1 LAADF
6 ASMFGFGKKKKKG
19 KFKYESDHPHAVEHK
34 LIDRYLDEAIEQSDR
49 YYVEVPLKD
58 TESGAEISKLSPESL
73 CLIVMAAYER
83 LEHSEAAY
91 RKLRES
97 KKGFSTAEPVYRIR
111 SALFY
116 LQRSVLRRKLPFTLE
131 QIQTLLSWFDAAL
144 IPHFSYYSF
153 PSSGIVK
160 ALKDFVE
167 RGEDFGPITRIS
179 EIVIRKT
186 SEHPAREVQKFSDR
200 ILSILGMA
208 PDLPIRAGEAWAD
221 AAIEQV
227 GNASDEAKAAWSA
240 LLTHCAGISG
250 GKPSKKWSKVTDEL
264 VSAITAESFSNA
276 VPQWFLLVD
285 KPRTQVIEE
294 WSQWVPDPN
303 LMIDDVNADI
313 LKGLVWACGI
323 TRNSDLADSVGKLAL
338 SAYRKV
344 PGVGPR
350 ATKIGNACVWAL
362 GQIPGE
368 SSLAALAILKV
379 RVKYRPAQKGIE
391 AALAEAAERAG
402 MTPQELEEIGV
413 PAYGME
419 EVGVRKETLGEHEA
433 VLTVINAKKVE
444 LSWTNAAGKS
454 LKTIPKAVRDNY
466 ADELKDLRQAGKD
479 ILKMLSAQRD
489 RLDNLFLDERSWTYT
504 DWLQRYVDHPLVGT
518 LGRRLIWTFEIN
530 GDQWA
535 GIWSEGRAVGPDGSK
550 VQDAEKCSA
559 VRLWHPVGE
568 NVDAIVAWRS
578 WVESNEITQPF
589 KQAHREIYLLTDAE
603 ETTETYSNRYASH
616 VVKQHQFNAL
626 CAARGWRHSLRL
638 MVDDEYQPPTKMLP
652 QWGLRAEFWVEGIG
666 DDYGIDT
673 TEAGSYLYL
682 ATDQVRFYRD
692 GAARNSAHAGGGG
705 YHSHGAENDT
715 NVPVP
720 LREIARMALSE
731 IFRDVDLFVG
741 VASVGNDPNWSD
753 GGPEGRFVDYWN
765 SYSFGE
771 LTQSAE
777 TRKKLLE
784 GLIPRLKIRDRCEI
798 LDRFLRVRGDV
809 KTYKI
814 HLGSGNVLMEPSDQ
828 YLCIVAAQ
836 GKGTRTDSVFLPF
849 EGDNRMAVILSKAFL
864 LAEDTKIKDKT
875 ILSQINR

>member
-1 LAADF
+1 
-6 ASMFGFGKKKKKG
+6 MFGFGKNKKKDEFDYG
-19 KFKYESDHPHAVEHK
+19 SDHPLAAEHQH
-34 LIDRYLDEAIEQSDR
+34 IERYLAEAIGQSDR
-49 YYVEVPLKD
+49 YYLEVPLKD
-58 TESGAEISKLSPESL
+58 TESGVEISNLSPDKL
-73 CLIVMAAYER
+73 CSIVMAAYER

-91 RKLRES
+91 RKLQKNR
-97 KKGFSTAEPVYRIR
+97 KGYSTAEPIYRIR

-116 LQRSVLRRKLPFTLE
+116 LQRSVLRRKLPFTRE
-131 QIQTLLSWFDAAL
+131 QIRVLLSWFDAAL
-144 IPHFSYYSF
+144 SRHFSYYSF
-153 PSSGIVK
+153 PASGIVK
-160 ALKDFVE
+160 ALKDFAE
-167 RGEDFGPITRIS
+167 RGGDFES
-179 EIVIRKT
+179 FAKT
-186 SEHPAREVQKFSDR
+186 SERIIKKTSDHPGRDVQKFGDR
-200 ILSILGMA
+200 ILSILGLA
-208 PDLPIRAGEAWAD
+208 PEIPIRTGEAWAD
-221 AAIEQV
+221 AAIEQI
-227 GNASDEAKAAWSA
+227 GNASDKDKATWSA
-240 LLTHCAGISG
+240 LLSHCAGVSG
-250 GKPSKKWSKVTDEL
+250 GKPSKKWSKTAGEL
-264 VSAITAESFSNA
+264 VTALAGKSIFDT

-285 KPRTQVIEE
+285 KPRTQVIAE
-294 WSQWVPDPN
+294 WSQWVPNPN

-313 LKGLVWACGI
+313 LKGLVWACGL
-323 TRNSDLADSVGKLAL
+323 TRDSVLADSIGKLAL

-419 EVGVRKETLGEHEA
+419 EVGLRRETLGEHEA
-433 VLTVINAKKVE
+433 VLRVINAKKVE

-454 LKTIPKAVRDNY
+454 LKSVPKAVKDNH

-489 RLDNLFLDERSWTYT
+489 RLDNLFLDERSWAYK
-504 DWLQRYVDHPLVGT
+504 DWVERYIDHPLVGT

-530 GDQWA
+530 GDRRA
-535 GIWSEGRAVGPDGSK
+535 GIWSERCPVEPDGSEI
-550 VQDAEKCSA
+550 QHAQECSA

-568 NVDAIVAWRS
+568 DLDTIVAWRA
-578 WVESNEITQPF
+578 WVESNEVTQPF

-616 VVKQHQFNAL
+616 IVKQHQFNAL

-638 MVDDEYQPPTKMLP
+638 MVDDEYEPPTKMLP
-652 QWGLRAEFWVEGIG
+652 QWGLRAEFWVEGVG
-666 DDYGIDT
+666 DDYGTDT
-673 TEAGSYLYL
+673 TEAGSYLYM

-692 GAARNSAHAGGGG
+692 DAARNSAHAGGGG
-705 YHSHGAENDT
+705 YHNRGTENDT

-720 LREIARMALSE
+720 LREIPPLALTE

-753 GGPEGRFVDYWN
+753 GGPQGRFVDYWN

-798 LDRFLRVRGDV
+798 SDRFLRVRGDV
-809 KTYKI
+809 RTYKI

-828 YLCIVAAQ
+828 YLCIVASQ
-836 GKGTRTDSVFLPF
+836 GTGTRTDSIFLPF

-864 LAEDTKIKDKT
+864 LADDTKIKDRT